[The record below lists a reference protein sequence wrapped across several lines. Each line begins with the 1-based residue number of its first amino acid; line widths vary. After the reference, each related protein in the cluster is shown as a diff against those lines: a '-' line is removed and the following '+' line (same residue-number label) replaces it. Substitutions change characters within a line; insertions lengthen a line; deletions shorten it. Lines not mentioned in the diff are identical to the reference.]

1 MKILSID
8 TSNNICSIAVLED
21 TTVIYEKSMDSS
33 LTHSKTLMPMIKEA
47 FDLVHLTLQDIDLFA
62 CCKGPGSFTG
72 IRIGIAT
79 IKAFVDVYHKPCL
92 GISSLEALAYRSM
105 EDSHMVCPLID
116 AKHSNVYL
124 GLFANE
130 NGISLPQ
137 EDEKAFSLEECIIH
151 LKEKKLS
158 SLSFVGDGTFSYQEM
173 LKENFPDSTFH
184 QDIMQSDAISVG
196 KAAYFR
202 YLSHRFS
209 DSDRLLHPLYLKKA
223 QAERML
229 MEKKKEE
236 N

>member
-1 MKILSID
+1 
-8 TSNNICSIAVLED
+8 
-21 TTVIYEKSMDSS
+21 
-33 LTHSKTLMPMIKEA
+33 
-47 FDLVHLTLQDIDLFA
+47 
-62 CCKGPGSFTG
+62 
-72 IRIGIAT
+72 
-79 IKAFVDVYHKPCL
+79 
-92 GISSLEALAYRSM
+92 
-105 EDSHMVCPLID
+105 
-116 AKHSNVYL
+116 
-124 GLFANE
+124 
-130 NGISLPQ
+130 
-137 EDEKAFSLEECIIH
+137 
-151 LKEKKLS
+151 
-158 SLSFVGDGTFSYQEM
+158 M